1 MKTNSG
7 IYKYFLLL
15 GIFAMPV
22 AQAADDSKENVEV
35 IKVHAVDEF
44 VASNDDVIIL
54 DVRTPIEYQMSHI
67 PDAVNVDVQDE
78 TFAEMV
84 VKLDPNKTY
93 IVHCTKNP
101 VGGRSGRALD
111 AMQELGFENL
121 YSLEGGY
128 VEWRDEELP
137 LIGSSE

>member
-1 MKTNSG
+1 MRTITG
-7 IYKYFLLL
+7 IRTCFLCL
-15 GIFAMPV
+15 GISAMLI
-22 AQAADDSKENVEV
+22 AQAADDTDDSVEV

-44 VASNDDVIIL
+44 VASNDDVVIL

-78 TFAEMV
+78 SFAEMI
-84 VKLDPNKTY
+84 VKLDPGKTY

-111 AMQELGFENL
+111 AMQELGFTNL

-128 VEWRDEELP
+128 IEWRDEELP
-137 LIGSSE
+137 LIETPE